1 MNRIPVSVFLMFY
14 AFLFLIS
21 CTAAAYSSNIIEHR
35 SPSITDPMP
44 EYMHFTTDQGVECI
58 AVKWGMG
65 NKGAGVSCN
74 WK

>member
-1 MNRIPVSVFLMFY
+1 MKTI
-14 AFLFLIS
+14 LFAVMIIAIGS
-21 CTAAAYSSNIIEHR
+21 AAVYSSNIIEHKI
-35 SPSITDPMP
+35 PSVRDPMP